1 MKKIFL
7 LLAVLFSTVTF
18 AQTPQGFTYQAV
30 ATDQTGSP
38 YSNTNIVVRASIL
51 SGTITGTQEWIE
63 EHLVQTDAWG
73 LFTIDVGTQVN
84 TGGVQ
89 VSFSDIDWGNNGP
102 FYLKI
107 DIDPGNTGSFLF
119 MGTSR
124 LMSVPY
130 ALFSGSSNNPGVP
143 GPQGPAGQDGLDGVD
158 GQDGAVGPQGPAG
171 QDGAV
176 GPQGPAGQ
184 DGAVGPQGPA
194 GQDGAV
200 GPQGPQGIPGHGGA
214 AGQDGVGIV
223 NTTDNGNGTFTFDYS
238 DGTSFTTSDLTGQA
252 GAPGAPGTP
261 GANGNDGAPG
271 SNGQDGQ
278 DGQDGNG
285 IVNTTDNGNGTFTFE
300 YSDGTFFTTSDLTGQ
315 QGPIGNT
322 IWQQDSLNNIQYSSG
337 NVNIGGNNTNSAI
350 LNISSTTQGILIP
363 SLSENERDNIS
374 NPATGLLI
382 FQNDVEPGFYF
393 YDGTTWKSINSTS
406 SSSFDP
412 SIIYTIDGF

>member
-7 LLAVLFSTVTF
+7 LIAVLFSTVTF

-171 QDGAV
+171 QDGAIGPQGPAGQDGAV
-176 GPQGPAGQ
+176 GPQGPAGQDGAVGPQGPAGQDGAVGAQGPAGQ

-214 AGQDGVGIV
+214 AGQDGV
-223 NTTDNGNGTFTFDYS
+223 
-238 DGTSFTTSDLTGQA
+238 
-252 GAPGAPGTP
+252 
-261 GANGNDGAPG
+261 
-271 SNGQDGQ
+271 
-278 DGQDGNG
+278 G

-393 YDGTTWKSINSTS
+393 YDGSIWKSVNSGS